1 MAKSTLYSAERIE
14 EYRQK
19 GYWSDDLPVDF
30 WERNAKAFPDKEAL
44 VDSKVRLTWEQA
56 KQQKDRIAL
65 GLIDMGIQRDE
76 VILAQLPNWVEFYLL
91 RLACEEAGI
100 ICAIAPT
107 TLQASEIEFA
117 LRHSNAVAVV
127 IPGVFRHFNYFE
139 MIQELRPRL
148 PSLKWV
154 VVVRHEAPAGAVPF
168 NQLSEPPLKQK
179 YSADDLKKRRLL
191 ATEISNI
198 YLTSGTTG
206 MPKLV
211 EVLSC
216 HLIFNGKSMLR
227 RFKITGGDIVAAL
240 SPITG
245 GPGCTIT
252 YYVAAQV
259 GAKIALLERFEAG
272 EAFSFI
278 EREKVTVGGT
288 VPTILN
294 RMANDA
300 HLGDYDCTSLRLLMS
315 AGADIP
321 YTVAMRLEEK
331 IGCRIVNDY
340 GAYDIGNVSQ
350 TTADDPPEVRLLT
363 VGKPHPG
370 LEVKLVNEAGE
381 EVPEG
386 EAGEVMIKGPSCQS
400 GFYLN
405 PEATWATWTR
415 DGWGKT
421 GDLAKWDKQGNL
433 VIVGRKKD
441 VIIRGGQNI
450 YPKEIEDLL
459 MQHPRVLTA
468 VIIGMPDPEMG
479 ERCCAYVM
487 PKSRETF
494 TFEDMVAFLK
504 EKRIAT
510 YKLPERLEFIDS
522 LPMVANQKVDKQA
535 LYQDISQKLERENKI

>member
-1 MAKSTLYSAERIE
+1 MTSRWIL
-14 EYRQK
+14 
-19 GYWSDDLPVDF
+19 
-30 WERNAKAFPDKEAL
+30 EAL

-76 VILAQLPNWVEFYLL
+76 VILAQLPNWVESYLL

-100 ICAIAPT
+100 ICAVAPT
-107 TLQASEIEFA
+107 TLQASEIEYA
-117 LRHSNAVAVV
+117 LRRINAVAVV
-127 IPGVFRHFNYFE
+127 IPGVFRNFNYLD
-139 MIQELRPRL
+139 MIQEIRPRL

-154 VVVRHEAPAGAVPF
+154 FVVRHEAPEGSIPF
-168 NQLSEPPLKQK
+168 NRLSESPSTERYNPD
-179 YSADDLKKRRLL
+179 YMKKRRLL

-211 EVLSC
+211 EVLPC
-216 HLIFNGKSMLR
+216 HLIFNGRSMLK
-227 RFKITGGDIVAAL
+227 RFRITGDDVVAAL

-252 YYVAAQV
+252 YYVAPQV
-259 GAKIALLERFEAG
+259 GAKIALLERFEAA
-272 EAFSFI
+272 EVFSFI
-278 EREKVTVGGT
+278 DKEGVTAGGI
-288 VPTILN
+288 VPTILS
-294 RMANDA
+294 RMATDTHLND
-300 HLGDYDCTSLRLLMS
+300 YSSSSLRLLMS

-321 YTVAMRLEEK
+321 YTMATRIEEK
-331 IGCRIVNDY
+331 MGCCIVNDY

-350 TTADDPPEVRLLT
+350 ATIDDPPEVRLLT

-370 LEVKLVNEAGE
+370 LEVKLVDDAGE

-386 EAGEVMIKGPSCQS
+386 EAGEVMIRGPSCQS
-400 GFYLN
+400 GFYLD

-415 DGWGKT
+415 DGWGRT
-421 GDLAKWDKQGNL
+421 GDLAKWDEQGNL
-433 VIVGRKKD
+433 VIVGRKKE

-459 MQHPRVLTA
+459 MQHPAVLNA
-468 VIIGMPDPEMG
+468 VIISMPDPEMG

-487 PKSRETF
+487 PKSGQKF
-494 TFEDMVAFLK
+494 IFEEMTAFLK
-504 EKRIAT
+504 EKRIAS
-510 YKLPERLEFIDS
+510 YKLPERLEVIDS
-522 LPMVANQKVDKQA
+522 MPMVGNQKVDKQA
-535 LYQDISQKLERENKI
+535 LYQDIMQKLKQENKI